1 MKHFF
6 CLLIFCVHSFFILKA
21 SEEIA
26 PGSNKPPVT
35 QANLSGIPNAC
46 VAGKVNAVTGDFV
59 QYDIDFAIPTAN
71 PLLFERTYSSS
82 FAKYGSLSLG
92 CNLNHFTNLLI
103 NSDGDNHFKV
113 RLNEGQGALT
123 EFRGKYPYTP
133 IIPP

>member
-6 CLLIFCVHSFFILKA
+6 CLLIFCVHSFFILNA

-26 PGSNKPPVT
+26 PGSTKPPVT

-82 FAKYGSLSLG
+82 FAKYGSLRMM
-92 CNLNHFTNLLI
+92 NDRNQHNRFIKN
-103 NSDGDNHFKV
+103 D
-113 RLNEGQGALT
+113 
-123 EFRGKYPYTP
+123 
-133 IIPP
+133 